1 MTIWRKKTWRTTL
14 HAGLAAAALAATL
27 TLMPQH
33 AAAQQE
39 TIVFSGWGG
48 TWQAAEKKYY
58 FESFE
63 KATGIKVIDVPDVN
77 LSKIKAMVASGNV
90 EWDLVQAIG
99 MWVPEKPATDQLFEA
114 LDYSR
119 IKTDG
124 VPKELIRRNG
134 VATATLAQVLA
145 YNTDA
150 FPKGKAPTS
159 WTDFFDLKKFPGK
172 RGFLNQPR
180 YALEAS
186 LAAEGVA
193 KKDLY
198 PITVDRALKKWD
210 TIKNDV
216 VFWEQ
221 WPQAPGLLASG
232 ELAMT
237 LSSQAR
243 IGGLL
248 QQEKEAPVA
257 FIWNQ
262 GIMTVDFLAIPKGSK
277 HKEAAQKLIA
287 WMLDPAR
294 QAEYAKATA
303 VGPSNTKAFDLLDE
317 KTKETLPSYH
327 FTKDELIVFND
338 LWWSDNLDPLTEIW
352 NKWKLAK

>member
-1 MTIWRKKTWRTTL
+1 MTTRHGTSAFGALMAALIAT
-14 HAGLAAAALAATL
+14 AGLTAQPARAA
-27 TLMPQH
+27 
-33 AAAQQE
+33 E

-48 TWQAAEKKYY
+48 TWQAAEKKFY
-58 FESFE
+58 FDTFE

-77 LSKIKAMVASGNV
+77 LSKIKAMVTAGNV
-90 EWDLVQAIG
+90 EWDVVQAIG
-99 MWVPEKPATDQLFEA
+99 MWVAEKPATDQLFEA
-114 LDYSR
+114 LDYTA

-124 VPKELIRRNG
+124 IPKELIRKNA
-134 VATATLAQVLA
+134 VATATFAQVLA

-150 FPKGKAPTS
+150 FPKGKEPKS
-159 WTDFFDLKKFPGK
+159 WLDFFDTKGFPGK

-180 YALEAS
+180 YALEAA
-186 LAAEGVA
+186 LMAEKVA
-193 KKDLY
+193 KKELY
-198 PITVDRALKKWD
+198 PVDVDRGLKKWD
-210 TIKNDV
+210 SIKDSV
-216 VFWEQ
+216 VWWEQ
-221 WPQAPGLLASG
+221 WPQAPNLLASG

-248 QQEKEAPVA
+248 AQEKEAPVA

-262 GIMTVDFLAIPKGSK
+262 GIMTVDYLAIPKGSK
-277 HKEAAQKLIA
+277 HKEAAQKLID

-303 VGPSNTKAFDLLDE
+303 VGPSNTKALAALDD

-327 FTKDELIVFND
+327 FTKDELVVFDD
-338 LWWSDNLDPLTEIW
+338 LWWSDNLDKLTERW
-352 NKWKLAK
+352 NQWKLAK

>member
-1 MTIWRKKTWRTTL
+1 MTTRRWTL
-14 HAGLAAAALAATL
+14 NIGWLTALLVATAG
-27 TLMPQH
+27 LMPQH
-33 AAAQQE
+33 AAAQE

-77 LSKIKAMVASGNV
+77 LSKIKAMVGSGNV
-90 EWDLVQAIG
+90 EWDVVQAIG
-99 MWVPEKPATDQLFEA
+99 MWVPQKPATDQLFEV
-114 LDYSR
+114 LDYST

-124 VPKELIRRNG
+124 VPKELIRRNA
-134 VATATLAQVLA
+134 VATATFAQVLA

-150 FPKGKAPTS
+150 FPKGKQPTS

-186 LAAEGVA
+186 LMAEGVA
-193 KKDLY
+193 RKDVY
-198 PITVDRALKKWD
+198 PVAVARALKKWD
-210 TIKNDV
+210 GIKNDV
-216 VFWEQ
+216 VWWEQ

-277 HKEAAQKLIA
+277 HKAAAQKLIE

-303 VGPSNTKAFDLLDE
+303 VGPSNTKAFALLDD

-327 FTKDELIVFND
+327 FTKDELLVFDD
-338 LWWSDNLDPLTEIW
+338 LWWSDNLDQLTENW